1 MGDKL
6 REEVGR
12 EVLGFWA
19 EVGPIWLVGAIGL
32 GGGDGVPWDQH
43 VPAAEDLET
52 AEGLAAEDI
61 LEGFAAPAPLTELSE
76 VSRGLFRGVFAQ
88 PAQFSGS
95 LLEGSTFLE
104 QDRKQ
109 WGFHE
114 CGAEERS

>member
-1 MGDKL
+1 MQCDAAGACTEVEDTERAGEEGCVGDKL

-52 AEGLAAEDI
+52 AEGLGAEDI
-61 LEGFAAPAPLTELSE
+61 LKGFAAPAPLTELNE
-76 VSRGLFRGVFAQ
+76 VSRGLFHGVFAQ
-88 PAQFSGS
+88 PA
-95 LLEGSTFLE
+95 
-104 QDRKQ
+104 
-109 WGFHE
+109 
-114 CGAEERS
+114 